1 MSKQGHHMVLA
12 NEEYII
18 QETKEV
24 EVVRCVRNVLEY
36 VPCCVMI
43 IKDKIKLLLPVENKD
58 YQLASPSDHRVNPPK
73 WATQVV
79 KSHFISVR
87 ACTDKSFP
95 KNQ

>member
-1 MSKQGHHMVLA
+1 MVLA

-43 IKDKIKLLLPVENKD
+43 IKDKIKFLLPVENKD
-58 YQLASPSDHRVNPPK
+58 TNWHL
-73 WATQVV
+73 QVTTE
-79 KSHFISVR
+79 STH
-87 ACTDKSFP
+87 P
-95 KNQ
+95 NG

>member
-1 MSKQGHHMVLA
+1 MVLA

-24 EVVRCVRNVLEY
+24 KVVRCVRNVLEY

-43 IKDKIKLLLPVENKD
+43 IKDKIKFLLPVENKD

-73 WATQVV
+73 WATQAV

-87 ACTDKSFP
+87 ASTDKSVS